1 MDHRSALIILNML
14 PGIGPGRKRQ
24 LVTYFGSAEAALA
37 ASEEELQRVPG
48 IGSRLAPTLHNWQD
62 FCDLDSELRLLEQSG
77 TTLITEEDD
86 AYPPL
91 LREIHDPPIC
101 LYVRG
106 SLDAL
111 RNSAGAIAIVGSRH
125 TTFYGQRMADSIAA
139 AASYAGWPVVSGLAR
154 GIDTVAHE
162 ACLRAGG
169 CAIAVIGSGLSYLY
183 PQENVGL
190 AMRITQ
196 AGGAVISEFP
206 MRYRPDKRSFP
217 MRNRIIAGIALGTI
231 VVEAGLQS
239 GSLITAAQALE
250 QNRAVFAVP
259 GQVDTPFA
267 RGCHALIKEGAKLIE
282 SFQDVIE
289 DFTLLPGMKEETLD
303 AKRPPVTTVKPRH
316 ELHLQGLERTLWTF
330 LQEGEMSIDDL
341 IVQSGQETSSV
352 LAALLTLEM
361 KHLVKQLP
369 GKRVVKL

>member
-1 MDHRSALIILNML
+1 MDHRTALIILNML
-14 PGIGPGRKRQ
+14 PGIGPGRKHL

-37 ASEEELQRVPG
+37 ASEDALQRVPG
-48 IGSRLAPTLHNWQD
+48 IGPRLAPTLHHWQD
-62 FCDLDSELRLLEQSG
+62 FCDLDSEIRLMEQSG
-77 TTLITEEDD
+77 VTLITEEDD

-91 LREIHDPPIC
+91 LHEIHDPPIC

-111 RNSAGAIAIVGSRH
+111 RNSSGAIAIVGSRH
-125 TTFYGQRMADSIAA
+125 TTFYGQRMADNIGA

-169 CAIAVIGSGLSYLY
+169 CAIAVIGSGLCYLY

-190 AMRITQ
+190 AMRIAQ

-239 GSLITAAQALE
+239 GSLITAAQALD

-289 DFTLLPGMKEETLD
+289 DFTLLPGMKEDALD
-303 AKRPPVTTVKPRH
+303 AKRPTVTTVNPHH
-316 ELHLQGLERTLWTF
+316 ELHLQGLEHTLWTF
-330 LQEGEMSIDDL
+330 LQENDMSIDDL

>member
-1 MDHRSALIILNML
+1 MDERSALTILNML
-14 PGIGPGRKRQ
+14 PGIGPSRKQQ
-24 LVTYFGSAEAALA
+24 LVTYFGSAAAALA
-37 ASEEELQRVPG
+37 ASEAALQRVSG
-48 IGSRLAPTLHNWQD
+48 IGAKLAPTLRHWRD
-62 FCDLDSELRLLEQSG
+62 FCDLDSELRLMEQSG
-77 TTLITEEDD
+77 VSLIIEEDA

-111 RNSAGAIAIVGSRH
+111 HNSGGAIAIVGSRH
-125 TTFYGQRMADSIAA
+125 TTFYGQRMADNIAA

-169 CAIAVIGSGLSYLY
+169 CAIAVIGSGLCQLY
-183 PQENVGL
+183 PQENIGL
-190 AMRITQ
+190 AMRIAQ
-196 AGGAVISEFP
+196 AGGAIISEFP
-206 MRYRPDKRSFP
+206 MRYRPDRRSFP

-231 VVEAGLQS
+231 VVEAGMQS

-259 GQVDTPFA
+259 GQADTPFA
-267 RGCHALIKEGAKLIE
+267 RGCHALIKDGARLIE

-289 DFTLLPGMKEETLD
+289 DFTLLPGMKEEDVD
-303 AKRPPVTTVKPRH
+303 AKRPPVVTPKTRQPPQ
-316 ELHLQGLERTLWTF
+316 LQGLERSLWTF
-330 LQEGEMSIDDL
+330 LQDGDMSIDEL

-361 KHLVKQLP
+361 KQLVKQVP